1 MRSKF
6 LKLMLLL
13 LLIPSV
19 AQAQNPYP
27 ANWPYTPITTPN
39 GRSLEWKM
47 ENGVKVFKLVAEEID
62 HEMAPGTNIKAWGF
76 NGATPGPTIEVVQG
90 DRVRILVENQLPEE
104 AAVHWHGVLLPS
116 GMDGVSG
123 LSQPPIPP
131 GRTFAYEFTINQDPG
146 TQMYHAHADEMVQI
160 GLGTM
165 GMLIIHPKDPSF
177 ERVDRDFAIFL
188 NEWHVPPGS
197 YRPDPS
203 VMTDFNLFSF
213 NSRIF
218 PGTAPM
224 IAKTGQRVRFR
235 IGHVGQDVHPIHVH
249 GHRWQITGTDGGPV
263 PKSAR
268 YWETTVLVAP
278 GQTRDVIIDSAIAG
292 DWAFHCH
299 KRHHP
304 MNAMGHD
311 IPNMIGVDQSGLED
325 KIQKLVP
332 GYMAMGETGMHEHA
346 KHAEHMAMPENTIP
360 MMGGEGPFGTV
371 AMGGMFTI
379 FKVRDKLTSYS
390 NEEAGWYKNPPGT
403 VAYPVDSPPG
413 SKVPK
418 SPGPSQTSPAETPH
432 EHQHEANP
440 SAEVYTCP
448 MHPEVLSDKAGECPK
463 CGMDLVLKK

>member
-1 MRSKF
+1 MKTVF
-6 LKLMLLL
+6 KIFTLALLL
-13 LLIPSV
+13 CTLAS
-19 AQAQNPYP
+19 AQSPYP
-27 ANWPYTPITTPN
+27 SDWPYTPVTTPN
-39 GRSLEWKM
+39 GRSLEWKV

-62 HEMAPGTNIKAWGF
+62 HEMAPGTVIKAWGF
-76 NGATPGPTIEVVQG
+76 NGDTPGPTIEVVQG
-90 DRVRILVENQLPEE
+90 DRVRILVENRLPEA
-104 AAVHWHGVLLPS
+104 AAVHWHGVFLPS

-131 GRTFAYEFTINQDPG
+131 GETFVYEFTIKQDPG

-165 GMLIIHPKDPSF
+165 GFFIIHPKDPNF
-177 ERVDRDFAIFL
+177 EKVDRDFAIFL

-197 YRPDPS
+197 FRPDPT

-218 PGTAPM
+218 PGTDPL

-235 IGHVGQDVHPIHVH
+235 IGHVGQDIHPIHLH

-278 GQTRDVIIDSAIAG
+278 GQTRDVILEDAVAG

-304 MNAMGHD
+304 MNAMGHE
-311 IPNMIGVDQSGLED
+311 IPNMIGVDQSGLEE
-325 KIQKLVP
+325 KIQELVP
-332 GYMAMGETGMHEHA
+332 GYMAMGETGMHQHA
-346 KHAEHMAMPENTIP
+346 EHAEHMELPENTIP
-360 MMGGEGPFGTV
+360 MMGGDGPFGTV

-379 FKVRDKLTSYS
+379 FKVRDNLSSYTDD
-390 NEEAGWYKNPPGT
+390 EAGWYKNPPGT
-403 VAYPVDSPPG
+403 VAHPVKG
-413 SKVPK
+413 SSTHKKPK
-418 SPGPSQTSPAETPH
+418 ATSQP
-432 EHQHEANP
+432 Q
-440 SAEVYTCP
+440 VYVCP
-448 MHPEVLSDKAGECPK
+448 MHPEVVSDEPGRCPK
-463 CGMDLVLKK
+463 CGMDLKLKMESRPEHDHSKMKH